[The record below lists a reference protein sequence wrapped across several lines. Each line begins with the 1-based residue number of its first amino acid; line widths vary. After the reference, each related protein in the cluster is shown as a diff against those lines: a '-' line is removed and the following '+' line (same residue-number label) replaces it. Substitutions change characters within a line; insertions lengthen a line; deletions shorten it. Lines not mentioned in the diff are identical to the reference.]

1 MKKTLSLV
9 LACLLTFG
17 MIAAAQAT
25 PYYLEHAGVTIEI
38 PEGMTAQDASTE
50 ASYLLTI
57 TVDADANLKYAYS
70 LQYITELAGK
80 NIEDLTDEEGQA
92 LLSGLASA
100 ITDPQYTTTETDSYK
115 LLVVASGDGTQMHY
129 ISLLNGWLCD
139 VAVGRAD
146 GTLTDTDIQTAAGL
160 LTSIQLDTDAQ
171 TSETETPAK

>member
-25 PYYLEHAGVTIEI
+25 PYYLEQAGVTIEV

-50 ASYLLTI
+50 ASYLLAI

-70 LQYITELAGK
+70 LQYIEEFAGK

-92 LLSGLASA
+92 LLSGFAAS

-115 LLVVASGDGTQMHY
+115 LLVIASSDGTQLHY
-129 ISLLNGWLCD
+129 VSLLNGWLCD

-146 GTLTDTDIQTAAGL
+146 GTLTETDIQAAATL
-160 LTSIQLDTDAQ
+160 LTSIQFDTDAQ
-171 TSETETPAK
+171 TDETATAAE